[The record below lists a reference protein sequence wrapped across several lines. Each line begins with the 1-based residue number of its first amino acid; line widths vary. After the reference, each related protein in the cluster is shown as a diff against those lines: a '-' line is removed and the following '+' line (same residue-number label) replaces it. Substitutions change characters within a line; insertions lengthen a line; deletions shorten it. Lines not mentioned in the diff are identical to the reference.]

1 MKVNNIIIPDR
12 IFHKIWNVS
21 CDYEEFSS
29 FYNSITSIKSKEYI
43 DLYKYALDLDLI
55 YDTLRYIHKYSHYC
69 FSDFLDDN
77 KIKKASISH
86 RFCIP
91 IRTIENW
98 CNGSGK
104 CAPYIMLMILE
115 CYNVKYLPDN
125 VYTDSLWKKF
135 NTSKENSKKKINKK
149 TNGNINENPNENNI
163 EKYNKEDLGKLPLDD
178 IDDLLDNINLE
189 TFSLRD
195 FEQTHSIDNSSFLS
209 DTDYLR
215 KHMK

>member
-12 IFHKIWNVS
+12 LFHKIWNVS
-21 CDYEEFSS
+21 CDYDEFSS
-29 FYNSITSIKSKEYI
+29 FYNSITSIKSKNYI
-43 DLYKYALDLDLI
+43 DLYKYGFDLDLI
-55 YDTLRYIHKYSHYC
+55 YDTLRSIHQYSHYS
-69 FSDFLDDN
+69 FSDFLDEY
-77 KIKKASISH
+77 KIKKATISH
-86 RFCIP
+86 RFCVP

-104 CAPYIMLMILE
+104 CAPYVMLMILE

-125 VYTDSLWKKF
+125 IYTESLWNKSFSDKDT
-135 NTSKENSKKKINKK
+135 NKKKLNRKK
-149 TNGNINENPNENNI
+149 I
-163 EKYNKEDLGKLPLDD
+163 EKPNNKEDLGKLPLDD
-178 IDDLLDNINLE
+178 IDDLLDNIDLE

-195 FEQTHSIDNSSFLS
+195 FEQTHSIDNSSLLS

>member
-12 IFHKIWNVS
+12 VFHKIWNVS
-21 CDYEEFSS
+21 CDYDEFSS
-29 FYNSITSIKSKEYI
+29 FYNSITSVKSKNYI
-43 DLYKYALDLDLI
+43 DLYKYGFDLDLI
-55 YDTLRYIHKYSHYC
+55 YDTLRSIHKYSHYS
-69 FSDFLDDN
+69 FSVFLDEY
-77 KIKKASISH
+77 KIKKATISH

-104 CAPYIMLMILE
+104 CAPYVMLMILE
-115 CYNVKYLPDN
+115 CYNIKYLPDN
-125 VYTDSLWKKF
+125 IYTESLWNKSFSDKDTNKKKQ
-135 NTSKENSKKKINKK
+135 NKKKI
-149 TNGNINENPNENNI
+149 
-163 EKYNKEDLGKLPLDD
+163 EKPDNKEDLGKLPLDD

-195 FEQTHSIDNSSFLS
+195 FEQTHSIDNSSLLS

>member
-12 IFHKIWNVS
+12 LFHKIWNIS
-21 CDYEEFSS
+21 CDYDEFSS
-29 FYNSITSIKSKEYI
+29 FYNSITSIKSKNYI
-43 DLYKYALDLDLI
+43 DLYKYCFDLDLI
-55 YDTLRYIHKYSHYC
+55 YDTLRSIHKYSHYS
-69 FSDFLDDN
+69 FSDFLDEY
-77 KIKKASISH
+77 KIKKATISH
-86 RFCIP
+86 RFCVP

-104 CAPYIMLMILE
+104 CAPYVMLMILE
-115 CYNVKYLPDN
+115 CYNIKYLPDN
-125 VYTDSLWKKF
+125 IYTESLWNKSFSDKDT
-135 NTSKENSKKKINKK
+135 NKKKQNKRK
-149 TNGNINENPNENNI
+149 I
-163 EKYNKEDLGKLPLDD
+163 EKPDNKEDLGKLPLDD

-195 FEQTHSIDNSSFLS
+195 FEQTHSIDNSSLLS